1 MLCLSKNGIINPAL
15 RAVFITTQF
24 ETVNYLFY
32 LFLFLLQAFCSHA
45 QSKAQLWTE
54 KERQTLLVGLDTTQA
69 NLQKEV
75 MNVTATQLH
84 FKPDSS
90 QWSIAE
96 ILEHLGVYE
105 ELLYWDLLNGQ
116 YTPEMP
122 ELAKKV
128 KGVDSVMVAYTN
140 DPVKLKA
147 PFVAQ
152 PLGRFQNT
160 AELMAYFSRFRNA
173 VMELVKVTPADFR
186 LHFIFRPEDTSLW
199 HIRDLQQYTLL
210 WIAHTARHTNQIK
223 RVKAA
228 PGFPL

>member
-1 MLCLSKNGIINPAL
+1 MVKN
-15 RAVFITTQF
+15 
-24 ETVNYLFY
+24 LFY
-32 LFLFLLQAFCSHA
+32 VLIFLVHA
-45 QSKAQLWTE
+45 ISCPAQLKASLWTE
-54 KERQTLLVGLDTTQA
+54 KDRQILLVGLDTTQA

-75 MNVTATQLH
+75 VNLTTAQLH

-96 ILEHLGVYE
+96 ILEHLGIYE

-128 KGVDSVMVAYTN
+128 NGVDSIMVAYTN

-152 PLGRFQNT
+152 PLGRFQSG
-160 AELMAYFSRFRNA
+160 AELLNYFGRFRNA
-173 VMELVKVTPADFR
+173 VMELIKTSPADFR
-186 LHFIFRPEDTSLW
+186 LHFIFRPEEAG
-199 HIRDLQQYTLL
+199 IRRVRDLQQYTLL
-210 WIAHTARHTNQIK
+210 WIAHTARHTNQLI
-223 RVKAA
+223 RVKSAS
-228 PGFPL
+228 GFPR